1 MTNDPGELEP
11 PAPRARHELPD
22 VLSIDTRSIRYEPP
36 QFRNFR
42 SALPEGGDVVE
53 FLVETEAPIPAR
65 ALGPALQVGTTLVAE
80 VVEVDSTHY
89 RFLAFDPERL
99 APGARIGL
107 CWSGAPETV
116 RSTSFRYEGVG

>member
-53 FLVETEAPIPAR
+53 FLVETVAPIPAR
-65 ALGPALQVGTTLVAE
+65 ALGPALKVGTTLVVE
-80 VVEVDSTHY
+80 VTEVDSTHY
-89 RFLAFDPERL
+89 RFLAFNPERL
-99 APGARIGL
+99 EPGAPIGL
-107 CWSGAPETV
+107 CWSGRPETA
-116 RSTSFRYEGVG
+116 RSTPFRYRV

>member
-53 FLVETEAPIPAR
+53 FLVETVAPIPAR
-65 ALGPALQVGTTLVAE
+65 ALGPALKVGTTLVVE
-80 VVEVDSTHY
+80 VAEVDSTHY
-89 RFLAFDPERL
+89 RFLAFNPERL
-99 APGARIGL
+99 EPGAPIGL
-107 CWSGAPETV
+107 CWSGRPETA
-116 RSTSFRYEGVG
+116 RSTPFRYRV